1 MSNYPSV
8 PVASFN
14 ESAEVKPRNIIK
26 SNARGLP
33 VKGGTLA
40 GGQGVIPA
48 GMVLGRRSDNKYYVY
63 NDAAI
68 TGEQVAVAIFLG
80 PFDADTG
87 TAATGTSR
95 DLSVRLATIGF
106 GELFNSAVS
115 GADANAITDL
125 GARVNSVLDSF
136 VL

>member
-1 MSNYPSV
+1 MSNYPAI
-8 PVASFN
+8 PTASFD
-14 ESAEVKPRNIIK
+14 ESATVKPRNVIK
-26 SNARGLP
+26 STARGLA

-48 GMVLGRRSDNKYYVY
+48 GMVLGRRADKKYYVY
-63 NDAAI
+63 NDAAV
-68 TGEQVAVAIFLG
+68 TGEQTAVAVYLG

-87 TAATGTSR
+87 TAAAGTSR
-95 DLSVRLATIGF
+95 DLSIRIATIGF

-125 GARVNSVLDSF
+125 GARVDTVLDSF